1 MELRHL
7 RYFMAVAE
15 ELHFT
20 RAAERL
26 HIGQPPLSQQIQ
38 ALEEELGVQLFERN
52 RRRVEL
58 TEAGKHLLAGA
69 RRVFAETERA
79 VTEAQRAARGEIGEL
94 RVGYSASLPFTSF
107 LPKVLHD
114 YREAHPHIELKL
126 SSLFSAEQYDALLAE
141 RLDIGLLRYSG
152 RDVPAGISLH
162 EISRDALRV
171 VINASHPLACQA
183 SLALVDLKNEGFI
196 TYPHDVGGRFNA
208 HERQL
213 CLAAGF
219 EPRVVQEAREATTQ
233 IGLVAAG
240 LGVALLP
247 APLECVKIDGVCYL
261 PLRDPGAYVV
271 LAAATRHGQS
281 SILVSRFLDVLASAS
296 QCRQDQSLGESSP
309 I

>member
-7 RYFMAVAE
+7 RYFIAVAE

-26 HIGQPPLSQQIQ
+26 HIGQPPLGQQIQ

-94 RVGYSASLPFTSF
+94 RVGYSASLPFTSM

-114 YREAHPHIELKL
+114 YRETHPHIELKL
-126 SSLFSAEQYDALLAE
+126 SSLFSVEQYDALLAN

-152 RDVPAGISLH
+152 RNVPDGIELY
-162 EISRDALRV
+162 EISRDDLRV
-171 VINASHPLACQA
+171 VINANHPLAKQE
-183 SLALVDLKNEGFI
+183 SLALLDLKDEGFI
-196 TYPHDVGGRFNA
+196 TYPHDVGGRFNE

-240 LGVALLP
+240 LGIALLP
-247 APLECVKIDGVCYL
+247 APLACVKIDGVRYL
-261 PLRDPGAYVV
+261 PLRDPGAHVL
-271 LAAATRHGQS
+271 LAAATRTGQH
-281 SILVSRFLDVLASAS
+281 SRQVQDFLDVLASMSGS
-296 QCRQDQSLGESSP
+296 QAKPL
-309 I
+309 